1 MEWKEREE
9 KKRNVLWW
17 VVTIG
22 ASVVIL
28 FVVFYFIASYSAGN
42 PLKGRWISE
51 DTSIALEFQKDGTV
65 IVENTEDEQNTKRI
79 EMVYTVDKSEKI
91 VEMQMK
97 KQDDFSSQNVE
108 DAEEEE
114 LTESFG
120 LVSNSFAY
128 TIQGDTLNLTEREY
142 GEQLEFT
149 RE

>member
-1 MEWKEREE
+1 MEWKEKEE
-9 KKRNVLWW
+9 QKRNVLWW

-28 FVVFYFIASYSAGN
+28 FVLLYFIAGYSAGN

-65 IVENTEDEQNTKRI
+65 IMENTEDEQNVKRI
-79 EMVYTVDKSEKI
+79 EMVYTVDRSEKI

-114 LTESFG
+114 LAEAFG
-120 LVSNSFAY
+120 LVSNSFTY